1 MKIAYTSSSLTIT
14 VDNDESFNELLEDLS
29 DNSSDIQN
37 LSIEEISDEQLQK
50 LAKVINDNDKMN
62 LLKNGSFSQFL
73 ALEKRL
79 EVQEARINADYQK
92 KLNVVNKAI
101 SKEKKELNEKIKKTK
116 GARQMEMALPE
127 LEKAIENKHFT
138 SIESGTK
145 VYEEITKQAKFI
157 HNFNKKLLATQKAA
171 QQKQARDA
179 EILAES
185 IEPLKLKSSY
195 DIPKNLQDKYKMSK
209 VVDRFKWTDAIHER
223 FQKSNEDYI
232 KTSQGKEQDG
242 SINALKFLEY
252 IDRLVKQKVVDYN
265 HQELILLGAIH
276 YFQFAFEGDEILQ
289 KILERRESMIKQS
302 LNNGGVRT
310 TDEAALKAE
319 AHRVFHEAFTEVLS
333 RINDVEFGNKTG
345 LVRTIVKE
353 KEQSM
358 HEDILKESKISE
370 DLDKAYAKSESL
382 EKEEKL
388 KAQEQSRLQDIKIP
402 IQLPEKLSDVYEI
415 LGIPSEY
422 SPKKTRELPNPVVL
436 KRFKSDAEG
445 VIQFRDKKFP
455 LILEN
460 LQKKS
465 TKTED
470 VTKSQAYRAED
481 KEILKNASE
490 LLKGAST
497 NLERLV
503 KEPHHTALALLG
515 VTNHILET
523 LKSQKLQQTTMGE
536 MLEAEQQKLRTL
548 LHTSGE
554 TSQDIDKNAE
564 KAFRTVINKVEHSSF
579 LGISESQLNEIKA
592 TDKNVLNDALRLR
605 LAFDKKSKEYQLKLG
620 ELNNKRKQA
629 EKSLLKKGMAQEE
642 FESAKKDL
650 KKQYEPELERLK
662 KELALK
668 EKELKERKIDL
679 IENLP
684 EEEEVHDINQ
694 FMEEPSQGVE
704 NIKEIEKLGRELE
717 KRLFD
722 YIAKKEVEVAEDFKN
737 KKMMPEFRIDKNEKV
752 KLAKETYIKL
762 FDKSGN
768 LKPKINVATELKEF
782 DEMDKK
788 IRGKSGFWHAN
799 VKGEL
804 GAIFSDFEEKFKK
817 VQPPPKLT
825 PEKPHLKHK

>member
-92 KLNVVNKAI
+92 KLDVVNKAI

-289 KILERRESMIKQS
+289 KILERRENMIKQS
-302 LNNGGVRT
+302 LNNGGVRIS
-310 TDEAALKAE
+310 DEAALKAE
-319 AHRVFHEAFTEVLS
+319 AHRVFHEAFTEVIS

-345 LVRTIVKE
+345 LVRTKIKE
-353 KEQSM
+353 EEQLM
-358 HEDILKESKISE
+358 HESI
-370 DLDKAYAKSESL
+370 DKDYAKSESL
-382 EKEEKL
+382 EKEKKL
-388 KAQEQSRLQDIKIP
+388 NAQEKSRLQNIKIP
-402 IQLPEKLSDVYEI
+402 IQLPEKLSDAYEI
-415 LGIPSEY
+415 LGIASEY
-422 SPKKTRELPNPVVL
+422 SPKKTRELPNPAVL

-445 VIQFRDKKFP
+445 VIQFRDKSFSEV
-455 LILEN
+455 LESLSRMN
-460 LQKKS
+460 NALEQKSITHFDLEMSKEFNDS
-465 TKTED
+465 KTLL
-470 VTKSQAYRAED
+470 RG
-481 KEILKNASE
+481 LKN
-490 LLKGAST
+490 
-497 NLERLV
+497 NLARLV
-503 KEPHHTALALLG
+503 EEPHHRALVLLG
-515 VTNHILET
+515 AINFLLQNYETNALMDEISVLEKQRT
-523 LKSQKLQQTTMGE
+523 KLMAI
-536 MLEAEQQKLRTL
+536 MDS
-548 LHTSGE
+548 SGE
-554 TSQDIDKNAE
+554 SPATIEENAE
-564 KAFRTVINKVEHSSF
+564 KAFRVVVNDPEARTL
-579 LGISESQLNEIKA
+579 LGISEKRFSEIKSS
-592 TDKNVLNDALRLR
+592 DISMMNISELRLEHE
-605 LAFDKKSKEYQLKLG
+605 KQMKEYHAKL
-620 ELNNKRKQA
+620 EKFIKENIKPTLTRK
-629 EKSLLKKGMAQEE
+629 MTQEE
-642 FESAKKDL
+642 FESRKKTLENKFVPKIKKIKEKWGL
-650 KKQYEPELERLK
+650 KENE
-662 KELALK
+662 
-668 EKELKERKIDL
+668 EKELKEKEERKRKRREL
-679 IENLP
+679 N
-684 EEEEVHDINQ
+684 EEVLLSTEDL
-694 FMEEPSQGVE
+694 VE
-704 NIKEIEKLGRELE
+704 LDPAVEKLGRELE

-722 YIAKKEVEVAEDFKN
+722 YIDKKGKEIFEEMERKT
-737 KKMMPEFRIDKNEKV
+737 MMPEFRIDKTKKM
-752 KLAKETYIKL
+752 KLAQETYRAL
-762 FDKSGN
+762 FDKDGN
-768 LKPKINVATELKEF
+768 LKPKINVATELKRF
-782 DEMDKK
+782 DEMDKQ
-788 IRGKSGFWHAN
+788 IREKSGFWHAN

-817 VQPPPKLT
+817 VQPPPKKT
-825 PEKPHLKHK
+825 PEKPHLKRK